1 MADIRISD
9 LNLLGTAPADSDYL
23 MIVQSSGPLTKRI
36 YASDL
41 FSYVDTDYI
50 QGKISNPVKPVDT
63 ITDLRN
69 VTGDTVITQASVSG
83 YSVVND
89 GGGGLFH
96 WDGSSTDS
104 DDAGVIIKP
113 TAVSGAGRW
122 VKEVRSRLSV
132 KEFGVTGNGVADDTT
147 KLRAAFNALLTT
159 SAHTLDFD
167 DYICGVSDDIQLTLT
182 KSINV
187 TANGGGIKVLSTIG
201 SYTNLNAPGVLSIT
215 TDGHT
220 LQVDGLHIDGDDK
233 VWTAMHTYNTDGFTG
248 KVIIKDCLFENVRRE
263 LARDGQG
270 FVSLLRIRG
279 GYENVIVKGNRFKNS
294 VREAGVGI
302 FGTAGSEAL
311 AVFQDTSTGTTY
323 YAEMFTHEENFYEN
337 IDTEEVGSNRV
348 DCDAVKYFTGEA
360 VDAAA
365 NTTWYTTHFRSTGNK
380 YVDCAGRALKIQASH
395 GLVNGETV
403 IRKGVLPIAQWT
415 DINLQLG
422 SGIVSNCEFLYSEVG
437 FEGSGVSP
445 FSSTGGTDHA
455 GAPISFYAG
464 AIKSGRPMGPVSIS
478 DCIIYND
485 VPDTVGKI
493 LTFVQANMGSGTL
506 PIGNQDVEI
515 RNVKMVGGEVGS
527 IMNATNFTAPT
538 ITNFRITGTSASK
551 ISYGL
556 VGLAGSAGDNELRIT
571 AIGNSQYSGILLPG
585 LYNTSTLATSFGIL
599 SGFDNIGYITNPA
612 SYITTE
618 GDSSKSPIAMRLNTI
633 FALQEN
639 GQSAQNGIHLQ
650 FNTLPTAIADSAWV
664 VPEIGTAYGANNRS
678 STYIMTVDRGVA
690 YSSMFTISKTDWID
704 FVGGTTTGTGASS
717 FVVFDSANG
726 PHNVPNKINVW
737 HDGDNLN
744 ILNKA
749 GSARF
754 NLFAVG

>member
-9 LNLLGTAPADSDYL
+9 LNLLGAAPADSDYL
-23 MIVQSSGPLTKRI
+23 MIVQASGPLTKRI

-63 ITDLRN
+63 ISDLRN

-159 SAHTLDFD
+159 NAHTLDFD
-167 DYICGVSDDIQLTLT
+167 DYVCGVSDDILLTLT

-187 TANGGGIKVLSTIG
+187 TANGGGIKVLSAIG
-201 SYTNLNAPGVLSIT
+201 SYTNLDTPGVLSFV
-215 TDGHT
+215 TDGHSFT
-220 LQVDGLHIDGDDK
+220 MKGFHLDGDDK
-233 VWTAMHTYNTDGFTG
+233 VWTGLHTLNRDGFTG
-248 KVIIKDCLFENVRRE
+248 KVILENCLFENVRRE

-270 FVSLLRIRG
+270 NTSLVRIRG
-279 GYENVIVKGNRFKNS
+279 GYEHVIAKNNIFRNS
-294 VREAGVGI
+294 IREAGVGVP
-302 FGTAGSEAL
+302 G
-311 AVFQDTSTGTTY
+311 STGTEGLTVVYDAGSTLY
-323 YAEMFTHEENFYEN
+323 YAKSFTHEENIYES

-348 DCDAVKYFTGEA
+348 DCDGLKYFTGETVNA
-360 VDAAA
+360 DA
-365 NTTWYTTHFRSTGNK
+365 NTKWYQTHFRSTGNR
-380 YVDCAGRALKIQASH
+380 YVDCAGRAMKIQASH
-395 GLVNGETV
+395 GIITGETIV
-403 IRKGVLPIAQWT
+403 RENVLPIELWT

-422 SGIVSNCEFLYSEVG
+422 SGIVSNCEFFYSEVG

-445 FSSTGGTDHA
+445 FNSSGGTA
-455 GAPISFYAG
+455 ASGAPISFYVG
-464 AIKSGRPMGPVSIS
+464 VPKTGRPLGPITAS

-493 LTFVQANMGSGTL
+493 STFVQTTMGSGTL
-506 PIGNQDVEI
+506 TVGNQDVEI
-515 RNVKMVGGEVGS
+515 RNIKMVGGEVES
-527 IMNATNFTAPT
+527 ICTATNFTAPT
-538 ITNFRITGTSASK
+538 ITNFRITGTSAPK
-551 ISYGL
+551 ITNGL
-556 VGLAGSAGDNELRIT
+556 VGLAGSNGDNELRIT

-585 LYNTSTLATSFGIL
+585 LFNTSTLATAFGIL

-633 FALQEN
+633 FALQED
-639 GQSAQNGIHLQ
+639 GLSAQNGIHLQ
-650 FNTLPTAIADSAWV
+650 YKLLTTAAADSAWI
-664 VPEIGTAYGANNRS
+664 VPEMGTAYGANNRS

-704 FVGGTTTGTGASS
+704 YVGGTTTGKGATS

-726 PHNVPNKINVW
+726 NHNVSGKINVW

-749 GSARF
+749 GTSRV